1 MAFFRTASS
10 CNKVSARILHQLNP
24 HLLFIA
30 FAESIEFDHSLLL
43 DLLISSETRFL
54 EYLVQYLHF
63 VIDGWNSFVQC
74 LVEYQERISCSEKQ
88 ATGDD
93 LSTWSPRV
101 RELEADSNSVEKPTQ
116 FESSFS
122 NEIHPRKNGPLFAEQ
137 EKVVTEEEV
146 CLETP
151 KQGVSHGTMLK
162 LSQEVCQPNF
172 HLPGNLSGEQNGLAS
187 IGLAY
192 CSSDESD
199 VEIEEENESANDH
212 ITPAGTRPDC
222 ISCSSVCFKNNNL
235 GSSPL
240 DKAHRTEPFHSSSTI
255 ESCSAF
261 LPDISGIP
269 REHSDPVF
277 LEYCTPDLNAD
288 SFLGHDQ
295 SSSSGAKVHSSES
308 KRTTAC
314 ITKGS
319 RIKGSVDDPTVLGC
333 EMLDKLMTMLIRLRM
348 SVVRLSS
355 GGHFPYSAAP
365 LITLMENV
373 EKSYD
378 GC

>member
-1 MAFFRTASS
+1 MAFFRTGFS
-10 CNKVSARILHQLNP
+10 CNEVLATILHQLNP
-24 HLLFIA
+24 HLLFVA
-30 FAESIEFDHSLLL
+30 FAESTEFDHSLLL

-63 VIDGWNSFVQC
+63 VIDSWNSFVQC
-74 LVEYQERISCSEKQ
+74 LVEYQGRISCSEKQ
-88 ATGDD
+88 GTGDD

-101 RELEADSNSVEKPTQ
+101 RELEADSNSVEKPTE
-116 FESSFS
+116 FEGSFS
-122 NEIHPRKNGPLFAEQ
+122 NEIRPRKNDPLFAEQ

-162 LSQEVCQPNF
+162 PGQEVCQPDF
-172 HLPGNLSGEQNGLAS
+172 RLLGNLSSEQNGLTS

-212 ITPAGTRPDC
+212 TTPAGTRPDC
-222 ISCSSVCFKNNNL
+222 IGCSSVCFKNNN
-235 GSSPL
+235 
-240 DKAHRTEPFHSSSTI
+240 
-255 ESCSAF
+255 

-277 LEYCTPDLNAD
+277 LEHCTPDLNAD

-319 RIKGSVDDPTVLGC
+319 RIKGSVDDPTVLAC